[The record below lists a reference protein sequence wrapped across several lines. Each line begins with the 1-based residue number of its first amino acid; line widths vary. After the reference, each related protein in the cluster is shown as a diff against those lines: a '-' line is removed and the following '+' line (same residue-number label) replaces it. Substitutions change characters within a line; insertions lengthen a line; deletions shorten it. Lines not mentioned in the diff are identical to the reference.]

1 MPCDC
6 YNALR
11 ERAER
16 REPVLRE
23 RAERR
28 ELVLRDRAERR
39 EPVLRDRANSKFF
52 QADYISEDFKRER

>member
-6 YNALR
+6 CNA
-11 ERAER
+11 
-16 REPVLRE
+16 LRE

-39 EPVLRDRANSKFF
+39 EPVLRERAERREPVLRKRANSKFF
-52 QADYISEDFKRER
+52 QADYKSEDFKRER